1 VRRKTTA
8 IILIL
13 IIIAI
18 VANSIADDLQNNTYT
33 IGSIITLG
41 QYEQDNNE
49 ENGPEEIEWI
59 VLDVKGEKCLLIS
72 RYALD
77 VLPYNVE
84 DKNITWE
91 KCSLR
96 TWLNEDFL
104 QEAFSEEERKLILNS
119 EVDNTQKQ
127 GLKRWNNWK
136 KTKGGN
142 NTVDQVFLLSY
153 LEANHYFGVK
163 WTDEDE
169 DIPSG
174 TVRMTEYV
182 RQRTANSFF
191 YRGLTEDNPEYGLCN
206 WWLRS
211 PGYLQNL
218 VAVANRIGALIASE
232 STSEDVGVR
241 PALWMTIK
249 TP

>member
-1 VRRKTTA
+1 MRRKTTA

-136 KTKGGN
+136 KTTYQPGHSL
-142 NTVDQVFLLSY
+142 QP
-153 LEANHYFGVK
+153 H
-163 WTDEDE
+163 
-169 DIPSG
+169 
-174 TVRMTEYV
+174 
-182 RQRTANSFF
+182 
-191 YRGLTEDNPEYGLCN
+191 GLC
-206 WWLRS
+206 S
-211 PGYLQNL
+211 KQT
-218 VAVANRIGALIASE
+218 AVTMDCS
-232 STSEDVGVR
+232 
-241 PALWMTIK
+241 
-249 TP
+249 